1 MMLVANE
8 VAREGQVKRIPADLY
23 KPTVAECAWIQTRF
37 GHWLPL
43 ALMGA
48 LEEKGYVHCSCWNSE
63 PTKITRKFIS
73 CLNKGLGR
81 IRASFRV
88 KKNTEFIYCA
98 LPDRTSPM
106 IH

>member
-1 MMLVANE
+1 MMLVTT
-8 VAREGQVKRIPADLY
+8 VAKESQVKRIPTDLY
-23 KPTVAECAWIQTRF
+23 KPTGAESAWIQTRF
-37 GHWLPL
+37 GHWLAL

-63 PTKITRKFIS
+63 PTKITRKSIS

-88 KKNTEFIYCA
+88 KMNTEFIYCT
-98 LPDRTSPM
+98 LSDQINPM
-106 IH
+106 VH